1 MKTYYDWIEQT
12 AELTYEE
19 RGYLFVAI
27 VEYARSGKET
37 ELFGGAKVIFP
48 VFKSVIDRDNR
59 KAAVNAENGAKGG
72 RPRKKAVSEAVEYEA
87 AVSETEESEPEAT
100 EENRTKPN
108 ETENNPT
115 EPSESK
121 QKATKDKRQITKD
134 KDKEQRTQNEKQNTK
149 DYYEKE
155 GANAPE
161 KETAERF
168 RAPSLGEIEAYCE
181 ESGVRIDAEA
191 FTDYYAARGWTVG
204 SEPMRDWRAAVR
216 NWQRR
221 DRERSARIPNSTG
234 FPAKNVQPL
243 SPRASPEPRPREHN
257 DDRARLRRILDGI
270 GAKEG
275 AS

>member
-1 MKTYYDWIEQT
+1 MERVYMKTYYDWIEQT

-37 ELFGGAKVIFP
+37 ELFGAAKVIFP

-72 RPRKKAVSEAVEYEA
+72 RPRKTAVCEEPEVEPEETE
-87 AVSETEESEPEAT
+87 VSEESEIKPEAA
-100 EENRTKPN
+100 EENPGKPN

-115 EPSESK
+115 EPTESK
-121 QKATKDKRQITKD
+121 QKATKDKRQRTKD

-168 RAPSLGEIEAYCE
+168 RAPSLGEKNVY
-181 ESGVRIDAEA
+181 D
-191 FTDYYAARGWTVG
+191 ARG
-204 SEPMRDWRAAVR
+204 SP
-216 NWQRR
+216 Q
-221 DRERSARIPNSTG
+221 SA
-234 FPAKNVQPL
+234 
-243 SPRASPEPRPREHN
+243 
-257 DDRARLRRILDGI
+257 
-270 GAKEG
+270 
-275 AS
+275 

>member
-72 RPRKKAVSEAVEYEA
+72 RPRKA
-87 AVSETEESEPEAT
+87 AVCEEPEVEPEAT
-100 EENRTKPN
+100 EENRVKPN

-115 EPSESK
+115 EANESK

-168 RAPSLGEIEAYCE
+168 RAPVVREASVY
-181 ESGVRIDAEA
+181 D
-191 FTDYYAARGWTVG
+191 ARGSPWERQLRRGKPSVIAFGGAG
-204 SEPMRDWRAAVR
+204 S
-216 NWQRR
+216 
-221 DRERSARIPNSTG
+221 S
-234 FPAKNVQPL
+234 PL
-243 SPRASPEPRPREHN
+243 C
-257 DDRARLRRILDGI
+257 RLRDISLRRR
-270 GAKEG
+270 E
-275 AS
+275 SSP